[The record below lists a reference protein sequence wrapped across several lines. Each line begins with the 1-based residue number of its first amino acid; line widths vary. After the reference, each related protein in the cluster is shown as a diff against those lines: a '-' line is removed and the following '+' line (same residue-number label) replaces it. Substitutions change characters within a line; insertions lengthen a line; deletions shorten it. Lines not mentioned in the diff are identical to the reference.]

1 MEVFCINDKYCR
13 WKDKLEL
20 LPRHVEVCEF
30 QDKNLREWLQ
40 TFEKHLECDP
50 NPNKN
55 NLLIYENEHL
65 QERIN
70 NEVPKAPLLAR
81 LYTKDN
87 SSKALFTDT
96 LALTNNENKDIEDTA
111 DHLEFLEG
119 FLNDKDEENEKNQED
134 KNEPIE
140 NVSNQFNQTTI
151 IAFENLDSSNR
162 EKNDENRAPANT
174 GDNKMIILMEDAKD
188 LNNASKKR
196 KVKEPALIQKLKQI
210 KS

>member
-1 MEVFCINDKYCR
+1 M
-13 WKDKLEL
+13 
-20 LPRHVEVCEF
+20 PRHVEVCEF
-30 QDKNLREWLQ
+30 QDKNLKEWLQ
-40 TFEKHLECDP
+40 TFEKHLENDP
-50 NPNKN
+50 KNNKN
-55 NLLIYENEHL
+55 SFLIYENEHL

-96 LALTNNENKDIEDTA
+96 LAFNNNEKKDSADTT

-119 FLNDKDEENEKNQED
+119 FLNDKDEENEKDQEE
-134 KNEPIE
+134 KREMGSIE

-151 IAFENLDSSNR
+151 ISFENMVEKNENLLDKD
-162 EKNDENRAPANT
+162 KNDENQLPANSEE
-174 GDNKMIILMEDAKD
+174 NKAMIFMEDAKD
-188 LNNASKKR
+188 SSNLTKKR